1 MIIYFSTI
9 VYFIR
14 SYTLLFMIE
23 YFTNPIIKHKNRA
36 STICAGLTVSIYFW
50 DHILYMIVYVTTK
63 SVMNKQWIRWTF
75 QVMNSPTLNPSRHGR
90 IQTIDHNNSDNG
102 P

>member
-14 SYTLLFMIE
+14 SYTLLFMIQ
-23 YFTNPIIKHKNRA
+23 YFTKPIIKHKNRA

-50 DHILYMIVYVTTK
+50 NHILYMIVYVTTK
-63 SVMNKQWIRWTF
+63 SVMNKQWIKGTF
-75 QVMNSPTLNPSRHGR
+75 QVMKNPTLNRPLHGR
-90 IQTIDHNNSDNG
+90 QTVVICYR
-102 P
+102 